1 MAHGHWELFRI
12 LGVDTRLRIIELLAE
27 KGPIGTGEIAEKLG
41 VTPAAVSQHLTVLRH
56 AGLVT
61 RERKG
66 YRVPYSVDSGGLD
79 VCCGHLVDICSCGCG
94 QGRGRRD
101 ACTPESTV
109 EALRRRERELQREL
123 RAVQERVKG
132 LTGKDARGRA
142 GPKDGPS
149 RRAPGGTPRK
159 RRSR

>member
-1 MAHGHWELFRI
+1 MPHGHWELFRI
-12 LGVDTRLRIIELLAE
+12 LGVDTRLRIIELLSE

-79 VCCGHLVDICSCGCG
+79 VCCGHLVDVCSCGCG
-94 QGRGRRD
+94 HGRG
-101 ACTPESTV
+101 APGGCNPESTI
-109 EALRRRERELQREL
+109 EALRRRERELKKEL
-123 RAVQERVKG
+123 ESVQKRVVRLTDKG
-132 LTGKDARGRA
+132 ARGRSRSKR
-142 GPKDGPS
+142 P
-149 RRAPGGTPRK
+149 RRAPGKATGEGRPK
-159 RRSR
+159 

>member
-1 MAHGHWELFRI
+1 MPHGRWELFRI

-27 KGPIGTGEIAEKLG
+27 KGPIGTAEIAGKLG

-61 RERKG
+61 RERRG

-94 QGRGRRD
+94 HGKG
-101 ACTPESTV
+101 APGGCEPESTV
-109 EALRRRERELQREL
+109 GALRRRERELKKEL
-123 RAVQERVKG
+123 ESVQERIVR
-132 LTGKDARGRA
+132 LTNKDARGRA
-142 GPKDGPS
+142 RSGRP
-149 RRAPGGTPRK
+149 RRAPGKAKGKGRAK
-159 RRSR
+159 